1 MQNHSTLAES
11 GDIPV
16 NSTDPSVLHLL
27 QKYPQLNTIFGPELA
42 DIMTRAKE
50 MSVPAHTIIMREK
63 ERCEHFVIVLE
74 GQVRIFQHA
83 EDGREVT
90 LYHTNPAGVCVMSLG
105 SLLHSKPIKANA
117 MSMGKVELL
126 MLDSNDF
133 FAALGLSERFRTW
146 VMTSITDSFCDV
158 LSTFH
163 DTVFHRLEMR
173 MACLLGQL
181 FEREHS
187 DSLEV
192 THQEIAQELGSSRE
206 VVSRILKHLEK
217 QGCIVLSRGKIRVG
231 EGQKLPS

>member
-1 MQNHSTLAES
+1 MQLHPTFPEQRDILST
-11 GDIPV
+11 I
-16 NSTDPSVLHLL
+16 TDPSVLALL
-27 QKYPQLNTIFGPELA
+27 RKYPQLKKIIGPELS

-63 ERCEHFVIVLE
+63 ERCGHFVFVLE
-74 GQVRIFQHA
+74 GRVRIFQHA

-90 LYHTNPAGVCVMSLG
+90 LYHANPTDVCVMSLG
-105 SLLHSKPIKANA
+105 SLLHSKPFKANA
-117 MSMGKVELL
+117 ESVDKVELL
-126 MLDSNDF
+126 TFDSDDF
-133 FAALGLSERFRTW
+133 FAALALSERFRTW
-146 VMTSITDSFCDV
+146 VMTSLTDSFCDV

-181 FEREHS
+181 FERAQS
-187 DSLEV
+187 DTLEV

-217 QGCIVLSRGKIRVG
+217 QGCVILSRGQIRVG
-231 EGQKLPS
+231 PTQKLPG